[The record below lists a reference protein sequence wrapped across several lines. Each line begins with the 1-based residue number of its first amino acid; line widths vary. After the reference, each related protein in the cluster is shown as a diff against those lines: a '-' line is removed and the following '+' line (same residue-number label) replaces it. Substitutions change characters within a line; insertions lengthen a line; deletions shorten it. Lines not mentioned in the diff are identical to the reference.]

1 MQLSKV
7 FWENES
13 VLALNKIL
21 KVPIHFQFFF
31 QCQNTP
37 KKNDS
42 IAHNSASSV
51 QLHISR
57 IENKIYNSAI
67 IFRKSTIFVNLHAIL
82 KNSNK
87 MLRFNCDCSLDSDYI
102 D

>member
-31 QCQNTP
+31 F
-37 KKNDS
+37 
-42 IAHNSASSV
+42 SAKTLQKQMIQLHIIRPLVV

-57 IENKIYNSAI
+57 IENI

-87 MLRFNCDCSLDSDYI
+87 ILRFNCDCSLDSDYRLN
-102 D
+102 